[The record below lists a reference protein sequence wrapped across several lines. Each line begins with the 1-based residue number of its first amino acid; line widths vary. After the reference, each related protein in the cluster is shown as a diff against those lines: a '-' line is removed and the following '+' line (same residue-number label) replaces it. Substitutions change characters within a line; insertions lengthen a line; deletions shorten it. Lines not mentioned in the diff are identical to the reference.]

1 MSTAGGPDTWTG
13 RRGRKWFFFAVLVA
27 ISFVGLFVAL
37 IAVTL
42 PKSCGGTSLAGGC
55 GQPTPDVTS
64 PVDGVVIAV
73 DSSGL
78 SDVRGF
84 TLRPGSS
91 PFSFG
96 FVLGALENTADFS
109 PSHLAEHQASSEPIR
124 VWFRVEGGE
133 RVVYR
138 LEDAPG

>member
-1 MSTAGGPDTWTG
+1 M
-13 RRGRKWFFFAVLVA
+13 
-27 ISFVGLFVAL
+27 L
-37 IAVTL
+37 IAAVVLTAACQS
-42 PKSCGGTSLAGGC
+42 PASP
-55 GQPTPDVTS
+55 PTPDVRS

-73 DSSGL
+73 DSAGL

-84 TLRPGSS
+84 TLRSDGGLA
-91 PFSFG
+91 FT
-96 FVLGALENTADFS
+96 FVLGRLENATEFS